1 MIIKQPKKPI
11 TYLNNLHSNGSKNV
25 KYFLYTE
32 HLELATE
39 TLFTE
44 SAMNKYLVFY
54 HLACNSCFFLSFL
67 EDRKQVISLKTTQKI
82 STA

>member
-1 MIIKQPKKPI
+1 M
-11 TYLNNLHSNGSKNV
+11 LHSNDSKNV

-44 SAMNKYLVFY
+44 PAVNKYLVFY

-67 EDRKQVISLKTTQKI
+67 ENIKQVLFLKTKQKTSI
-82 STA
+82 AQLQI